1 MTSAHDDT
9 GIEDHEIVLR
19 RVAVEEVVF
28 DENAGRLR
36 PAGYAFLQGGRDGL
50 VSVYLASEASPET
63 VWAGGPEEYLA
74 SITVGMIRQIGLGI
88 VRDSDSGGSGH
99 CVVTGRKT
107 RGRLN
112 QIVRNTAW
120 VDGYAPSQPA

>member
-50 VSVYLASEASPET
+50 VSVYLASEASPEA

-74 SITVGMIRQIGLGI
+74 SISV
-88 VRDSDSGGSGH
+88 
-99 CVVTGRKT
+99 
-107 RGRLN
+107 
-112 QIVRNTAW
+112 
-120 VDGYAPSQPA
+120 